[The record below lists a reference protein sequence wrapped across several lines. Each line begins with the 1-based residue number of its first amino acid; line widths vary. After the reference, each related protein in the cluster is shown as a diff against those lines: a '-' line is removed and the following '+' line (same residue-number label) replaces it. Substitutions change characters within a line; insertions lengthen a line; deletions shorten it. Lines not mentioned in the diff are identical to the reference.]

1 MTIAMTGVCV
11 DGQIAKQGS
20 WREPGSGREV
30 FGVGYTPCPE
40 CGGRGCTPRPAAVE
54 DRVAA
59 LEGEVAALMREL
71 ADAKVDRED

>member
-20 WREPGSGREV
+20 WKEPGSGREFV
-30 FGVGYTPCPE
+30 GVGYTPCPE
-40 CGGRGCTPRPAAVE
+40 CDGKGCAPRPVAVE

-59 LEGEVAALMREL
+59 LEGGMAALMQEL
-71 ADAKVDRED
+71 ADARADRED